1 MFLFRVG
8 GLERGL
14 PGRVLPIAASLECV
28 GEGVSGART
37 QEVIQGCGAACLW
50 VSHDPSQPG
59 RVGGSI
65 LDLPSGR
72 ESVVTP
78 A

>member
-1 MFLFRVG
+1 M
-8 GLERGL
+8 
-14 PGRVLPIAASLECV
+14 
-28 GEGVSGART
+28 SGART

-50 VSHDPSQPG
+50 VSHDPSQPA